1 MKRRLKLAV
10 IGVLALT
17 AGASLFSRSYTPDI
31 VEDTIDAYNNIG
43 VSLRKANIG
52 TSEEV
57 KVSKTYVQYGNEG
70 SRQFLRFAT
79 AISGPVKSV
88 KYTRTVDGLGSKD
101 KEVTTVYK
109 GIQAAGAVYY
119 FDGTD
124 IVTTPSELTDNF
136 YWACYTIEFSSDTY
150 KAADIS
156 AYITV
161 EAEDETVEEI
171 VSEKKETSFFEQ
183 QEALSEHYI
192 YTVGDLERFR
202 TNLANG
208 YDYKDKVVTLM
219 NDFDLGDISATHF
232 FVKGSHVTLDLN
244 GHTITALST
253 TPNLSLFRVAYN
265 GVLTINDSSNGEGK
279 VSFKYTGTGSWQP
292 NYTISTQNNGG
303 NVVING
309 GTIENASG
317 KEVIA
322 SAIDNQNYGTS
333 KNKVVVNGGR
343 VVCEEQYGIRMFCN
357 SAKEWNEVEI
367 NGGSVHGRRG
377 VWLQSPSTIENA
389 GLGRLVVNGGTIT
402 GNQYGIYLNR
412 DAACTLEDCN
422 IKHFEVVLKNGL
434 QYSDLKFAQDSEEH
448 TTVYVDNV
456 KISSIEDLEHLKKEL
471 ESGVSYLNRTVSLE
485 ADLLVENIESTYFNL
500 VNNTLKLDLNGHKL
514 GFTTSVAKTVA
525 TFAVGS
531 NAKLIINDSSTE
543 QSGELSIKY
552 SGPTGNWGYASNI
565 VNVSTNGAIE
575 VNGGTLVNKTERITG
590 VVRNGIDATNAYNKG
605 TSVVVNGGTV
615 NCETG
620 YGIRLF
626 ANSKTALSYA
636 EINGGT
642 VKGTYPIVVQ
652 TPSSLHSDVKV
663 VINGGEF
670 VGFVPWTGLSSKA
683 IYIYRDAACPTEAC
697 EEKDVEVQL
706 NASLTVDDVSIDSY
720 YNAAEHVNIRV
731 PVSVTGEDALKDAV
745 STGNNVNVTED
756 IVLTADTVLATPKDG
771 DVTINL
777 NGNEIAYVAE
787 NSSTA
792 YLLNVQGDVTVNG
805 GRLEFDAVDPATGSM
820 PTYASNAISNRGNLV
835 LNNVEI
841 ENKSTGN
848 ASYCVDNYDGASLTI
863 NGGRYV
869 QSGGNG
875 VAIRMFAGSA
885 NSFNNVTI
893 NDGEFIAKR
902 CIWLQL
908 ASSNPDIAP
917 NVNLTINGG
926 TFVSTDSVYNLAIY
940 SYTYGNSFENTTITL
955 NGGTFNADIQ
965 LGGGTKNG
973 TYETVYIGEDVVF
986 GEGNYVYSWSLG
998 EYLYN

>member
-1 MKRRLKLAV
+1 MKKNLKLA
-10 IGVLALT
+10 IISLLALT
-17 AGASLFSRSYTPDI
+17 AGSSLVARSYTQEL
-31 VEDTIDAYNNIG
+31 VEGSVDAYNNVG
-43 VSLRKANIG
+43 VNLRQANIG
-52 TSEEV
+52 ASEEV
-57 KVSKTYVQYGNEG
+57 KVSRTYVQYGNEG

-88 KYTRTVDGLGSKD
+88 KYTRTVEGLGSKD

-119 FDGTD
+119 YDGTD
-124 IVTTPSELTDNF
+124 VVTTPSELTDAY
-136 YWACYTIEFSSDTY
+136 YWACYTIEFSTDTY

-161 EAEDETVEEI
+161 EAEDETAEAI
-171 VSEKKETSFFEQ
+171 VSEKKETSYFEQ
-183 QEALSEHYI
+183 QETSSEHYI
-192 YTVGDLERFR
+192 YTVGDLARFKD
-202 TNLANG
+202 NLANG

-232 FVKGSHVTLDLN
+232 YVKGSNVTLDLN
-244 GHTITALST
+244 GHTLKATST
-253 TPNLSLFRVAYN
+253 TAGLSFFRVSKN
-265 GVLTINDSSNGEGK
+265 GVLNINDSSNGNGK
-279 VSFKYTGTGSWQP
+279 LSFSYSGTGSWQP
-292 NYTISTQNNGG
+292 NYTISTENNGG
-303 NVVING
+303 TVVVNG
-309 GTIENASG
+309 GTVENTSG

-357 SAKEWNEVEI
+357 SSTGWNEVEI

-377 VWLQSPSTIENA
+377 VWMQSPNTVGHH

-402 GNQYGIYLNR
+402 GNQYGIYLGR
-412 DAACTLEDCN
+412 DTTCTDENCEV
-422 IKHFEVVLKNGL
+422 KHYEVVLKNGL
-434 QYSDLKFAQDSEEH
+434 QYSDIKFAQDSEKH
-448 TTVYVDNV
+448 TYVYVNNV
-456 KISSIEDLEHLKKEL
+456 KLSTVEDLLHLKHEL
-471 ESGVSYLNRTVSLE
+471 DSGVDYSNRTVSLE
-485 ADLLVENIESTYFNL
+485 ADLLLEDLEETYVTL

-514 GFTTSVAKTVA
+514 GFTTKAAKTVCA
-525 TFAVGS
+525 FTASVNGR
-531 NAKLIINDSSTE
+531 LIINDSSSD

-552 SGPTGNWGYASNI
+552 YGGEGNWGYASNI
-565 VNVSTNGAIE
+565 LNAASNGYIE

-590 VVRNGIDATNAYNKG
+590 VVRNGIDATNAGAEG
-605 TSVVVNGGTV
+605 TRVVVNGGTV
-615 NCETG
+615 DCING

-626 ANSKTALSYA
+626 ANSTTSENYV
-636 EINGGT
+636 EVNGGT

-652 TPSSLHSDVKV
+652 TPASRHCEGKV
-663 VINGGEF
+663 VVNGGEF
-670 VGFVPWTGLSSKA
+670 VGFVPWTGLTSKA

-697 EEKDVEVQL
+697 ETKDVEVQL
-706 NASLTVDDVSIDSY
+706 NASLTVEDVLIADY

-731 PVSVTGEDALKDAV
+731 PVAVTGEDALLDAV
-745 STGNNVNVTED
+745 AAGENVNVTED
-756 IVLTADTVLATPKDG
+756 IVLTADTVLATPKGG

-805 GRLEFDAVDPATGSM
+805 GRLEFDAVDPATGAM

-902 CIWLQL
+902 CIWVQL
-908 ASSNPDIAP
+908 ANANAAVAP

-926 TFVSTDSVYNLAIY
+926 TFTSTDSVYNLAIY
-940 SYTYGNSFENTTITL
+940 SYSYGNSFENTTITL

-965 LGGGTKNG
+965 LGGGAKNG

-998 EYLYN
+998 EYLYY